1 MRNVGP
7 VMDLREF
14 LTKRMIKNA
23 GYKVRVFD
31 FDGYEHLN
39 FVLTEKT
46 DFSKFTFDLDQQA
59 LDAEVMEFWIENEE
73 KEMFMY
79 TYLEI

>member
-1 MRNVGP
+1 
-7 VMDLREF
+7 MDLREF

-31 FDGYEHLN
+31 FDGYEHMN
-39 FVLTEKT
+39 FTLTEKT

-59 LDAEVMEFWIENEE
+59 LDAEVMEFWIDNEE
-73 KEMFMY
+73 KDMFIY

>member
-1 MRNVGP
+1 MN
-7 VMDLREF
+7 LREF
-14 LTKRMIKNA
+14 LTRRMIKNA

-31 FDGYEHLN
+31 FDGYEHMN
-39 FVLTEKT
+39 FTLTDKT

-59 LDAEVMEFWIENEE
+59 LDAEVMEFWIDNEE
-73 KEMFMY
+73 KEMFIY

>member
-1 MRNVGP
+1 
-7 VMDLREF
+7 MDLREF

-31 FDGYEHLN
+31 FDGYEHMN
-39 FVLTEKT
+39 FTLTEKT

-59 LDAEVMEFWIENEE
+59 LDAEVMEFWIDNEE

>member
-1 MRNVGP
+1 MN
-7 VMDLREF
+7 LREF
-14 LTKRMIKNA
+14 LTRRMIKNA

-31 FDGYEHLN
+31 FDGYEHMN
-39 FVLTEKT
+39 FTLTEKT

-59 LDAEVMEFWIENEE
+59 LDAEVMEFWIDNEE
-73 KEMFMY
+73 KEMFIY

>member
-1 MRNVGP
+1 
-7 VMDLREF
+7 MDLREF

-31 FDGYEHLN
+31 FDGYEHMN
-39 FVLTEKT
+39 FTLTEKT

-59 LDAEVMEFWIENEE
+59 LDAEVMEFWIDNEE
-73 KEMFMY
+73 KEIFIY

>member
-1 MRNVGP
+1 MN
-7 VMDLREF
+7 LREF

-31 FDGYEHLN
+31 FDGYEHMN
-39 FVLTEKT
+39 FTLTEKT

-59 LDAEVMEFWIENEE
+59 LDAEVMEFWIDNEE
-73 KEMFMY
+73 KEMFIY

>member
-1 MRNVGP
+1 
-7 VMDLREF
+7 MDLREF

-31 FDGYEHLN
+31 FDGYEHMN
-39 FVLTEKT
+39 FILTEKT

-59 LDAEVMEFWIENEE
+59 LDAEVMEFWIDNEE
-73 KEMFMY
+73 KVMFIY

>member
-1 MRNVGP
+1 M
-7 VMDLREF
+7 
-14 LTKRMIKNA
+14 T
-23 GYKVRVFD
+23 FD

-59 LDAEVMEFWIENEE
+59 LDAEVMEFWIDNEE
-73 KEMFMY
+73 KEMFIY

>member
-1 MRNVGP
+1 
-7 VMDLREF
+7 MDLREF

-31 FDGYEHLN
+31 FDGFEHLN
-39 FVLTEKT
+39 FLLTEKT

-59 LDAEVMEFWIENEE
+59 LDAEVMEFWIDNEE
-73 KEMFMY
+73 KEMFIY
-79 TYLEI
+79 TDLEI

>member
-1 MRNVGP
+1 
-7 VMDLREF
+7 MDLREF

-31 FDGYEHLN
+31 FDGFEHLN
-39 FVLTEKT
+39 FLLTEKT

-59 LDAEVMEFWIENEE
+59 LDAEVMEFWIDNEE
-73 KEMFMY
+73 KEMFIY

>member
-1 MRNVGP
+1 
-7 VMDLREF
+7 MDLREF

-59 LDAEVMEFWIENEE
+59 LDAEVMEFWIDNEE
-73 KEMFMY
+73 KDMFIY
-79 TYLEI
+79 TDLEI

>member
-1 MRNVGP
+1 ME
-7 VMDLREF
+7 LREF

-31 FDGYEHLN
+31 FDGYEHMN
-39 FVLTEKT
+39 FTLTEKT

-59 LDAEVMEFWIENEE
+59 LDAEVMEFWIDDEE
-73 KEMFMY
+73 KTMYIY

>member
-1 MRNVGP
+1 
-7 VMDLREF
+7 MDLREF

-31 FDGYEHLN
+31 FDGYEHMN
-39 FVLTEKT
+39 FTLTEKT
-46 DFSKFTFDLDQQA
+46 DFSKLTFDLDQQA
-59 LDAEVMEFWIENEE
+59 LDAEVMEFWIDNEE
-73 KEMFMY
+73 KVMFIY

>member
-1 MRNVGP
+1 MN
-7 VMDLREF
+7 LREF
-14 LTKRMIKNA
+14 LTRRMIKNS

-31 FDGYEHLN
+31 FDGYEHMN
-39 FVLTEKT
+39 FTLTDKT

-59 LDAEVMEFWIENEE
+59 LDAEVMEFWIYNEE
-73 KEMFMY
+73 KDMFIY

>member
-1 MRNVGP
+1 MN
-7 VMDLREF
+7 LREF

-31 FDGYEHLN
+31 FDGYEHMN
-39 FVLTEKT
+39 FTLTDKT

-59 LDAEVMEFWIENEE
+59 LDAEVMEFWIDNEE
-73 KEMFMY
+73 KEMFIY

>member
-1 MRNVGP
+1 
-7 VMDLREF
+7 MDLREF
-14 LTKRMIKNA
+14 LTRRMIKNA

-31 FDGYEHLN
+31 FDGYEHMN
-39 FVLTEKT
+39 FTLTEKT

-59 LDAEVMEFWIENEE
+59 LDAEVMEFWIDNEE
-73 KEMFMY
+73 KEMFIY

>member
-1 MRNVGP
+1 
-7 VMDLREF
+7 MDLREF
-14 LTKRMIKNA
+14 LTKRMIKNS

-59 LDAEVMEFWIENEE
+59 LDAEVMEFWIDNEE
-73 KEMFMY
+73 KEMFIY

>member
-1 MRNVGP
+1 
-7 VMDLREF
+7 MDLREF
-14 LTKRMIKNA
+14 LIKRMIKNA

-59 LDAEVMEFWIENEE
+59 LDAEVMEFWIDNEE
-73 KEMFMY
+73 KEMFIY

>member
-1 MRNVGP
+1 
-7 VMDLREF
+7 MDLREF

-31 FDGYEHLN
+31 FDGFEHLN

-46 DFSKFTFDLDQQA
+46 DFS
-59 LDAEVMEFWIENEE
+59 
-73 KEMFMY
+73 
-79 TYLEI
+79 

>member
-1 MRNVGP
+1 
-7 VMDLREF
+7 MDLREF
-14 LTKRMIKNA
+14 LTKRMIKNS

-31 FDGYEHLN
+31 FDGFEHLN
-39 FVLTEKT
+39 FLLTEKT

-59 LDAEVMEFWIENEE
+59 LDAEVMEFWIDNEE
-73 KEMFMY
+73 KEMFIY

>member
-1 MRNVGP
+1 
-7 VMDLREF
+7 MDLREF

-31 FDGYEHLN
+31 FDGYEHMN
-39 FVLTEKT
+39 FTLTERT
-46 DFSKFTFDLDQQA
+46 DFAQFTFDLDQQA
-59 LDAEVMEFWIENEE
+59 LDAEVMEFWIDNEE
-73 KEMFMY
+73 KEMFIY

>member
-1 MRNVGP
+1 
-7 VMDLREF
+7 MDLREF
-14 LTKRMIKNA
+14 LTKRMIKNS

-31 FDGYEHLN
+31 FDGFEHLN

-59 LDAEVMEFWIENEE
+59 LDAEVMEFWIDNEE
-73 KEMFMY
+73 KEMFIY

>member
-1 MRNVGP
+1 
-7 VMDLREF
+7 MDLREF

-59 LDAEVMEFWIENEE
+59 LDAEVMEFWIDDEE
-73 KEMFMY
+73 KEMFIY

>member
-1 MRNVGP
+1 
-7 VMDLREF
+7 MDLREF

-31 FDGYEHLN
+31 FDGYEHMN
-39 FVLTEKT
+39 FTLTEKT
-46 DFSKFTFDLDQQA
+46 DFSKFTDLDQQA
-59 LDAEVMEFWIENEE
+59 LDAEVMEFWIDNEE
-73 KEMFMY
+73 KEMFIY

>member
-1 MRNVGP
+1 
-7 VMDLREF
+7 MDLREF

-31 FDGYEHLN
+31 FDGYEHMN
-39 FVLTEKT
+39 FTLTEKT

-59 LDAEVMEFWIENEE
+59 LDAEVMEFWTDNEE
-73 KEMFMY
+73 KEMFIY

>member
-1 MRNVGP
+1 
-7 VMDLREF
+7 MDLREF

-31 FDGYEHLN
+31 FDGYEHMN
-39 FVLTEKT
+39 FTLTDKT

-59 LDAEVMEFWIENEE
+59 LDAEVMEFWIDNEE
-73 KEMFMY
+73 KEMFIY

>member
-1 MRNVGP
+1 
-7 VMDLREF
+7 MDLREF

-31 FDGYEHLN
+31 FDGYEHMN
-39 FVLTEKT
+39 FTLTEKT

-59 LDAEVMEFWIENEE
+59 LDAEVMEFWIDDEE
-73 KEMFMY
+73 KEMFIY

>member
-1 MRNVGP
+1 
-7 VMDLREF
+7 MDLREF
-14 LTKRMIKNA
+14 LTKRMIKSS

-31 FDGYEHLN
+31 FDGFEHMN
-39 FVLTEKT
+39 FTLTEKT

-59 LDAEVMEFWIENEE
+59 LDAEVMEFWIDNEE
-73 KEMFMY
+73 KEMFIY

>member
-1 MRNVGP
+1 
-7 VMDLREF
+7 MDLREF

-31 FDGYEHLN
+31 FDGYEHMN
-39 FVLTEKT
+39 FVLTDKT

-59 LDAEVMEFWIENEE
+59 LDAEVMEFWIDNEE
-73 KEMFMY
+73 KEMFIY

>member
-1 MRNVGP
+1 
-7 VMDLREF
+7 MDLREF

-31 FDGYEHLN
+31 FDGYEHMN
-39 FVLTEKT
+39 FTLTEKP

-59 LDAEVMEFWIENEE
+59 LDAEVMEFWIDNEE
-73 KEMFMY
+73 KEMFIY

>member
-1 MRNVGP
+1 
-7 VMDLREF
+7 MDLREF
-14 LTKRMIKNA
+14 LTKRMIKNS

-31 FDGYEHLN
+31 FDGYEHMN
-39 FVLTEKT
+39 FILTEKT

-59 LDAEVMEFWIENEE
+59 LDAEVMEFWIDNEE
-73 KEMFMY
+73 KEMFIY

>member
-31 FDGYEHLN
+31 FDGYEHMN
-39 FVLTEKT
+39 FTLTEKT

-59 LDAEVMEFWIENEE
+59 LDAEVMEFWIDNEE
-73 KEMFMY
+73 KEMFIY

>member
-1 MRNVGP
+1 
-7 VMDLREF
+7 MDLREF

-31 FDGYEHLN
+31 FDGFEHMN
-39 FVLTEKT
+39 FTLTDKT

-59 LDAEVMEFWIENEE
+59 LDAEVMEFWIDNEE
-73 KEMFMY
+73 KEMFIY

>member
-1 MRNVGP
+1 
-7 VMDLREF
+7 MDLREF

-31 FDGYEHLN
+31 FDGFEHMN
-39 FVLTEKT
+39 FTLTEKT

-59 LDAEVMEFWIENEE
+59 LDAEVMEFWIDNEE
-73 KEMFMY
+73 KDMFIY

>member
-1 MRNVGP
+1 
-7 VMDLREF
+7 MDLREF

-59 LDAEVMEFWIENEE
+59 LDAEVMEFWIDNEE
-73 KEMFMY
+73 KEMFIY

>member
-1 MRNVGP
+1 
-7 VMDLREF
+7 MDLREF

-31 FDGYEHLN
+31 FDGYEHMN
-39 FVLTEKT
+39 FTLTEKT
-46 DFSKFTFDLDQQA
+46 NFSKFTFDLDQQA
-59 LDAEVMEFWIENEE
+59 LDAEVMEFWIDIEE
-73 KEMFMY
+73 KEMFIY

>member
-1 MRNVGP
+1 
-7 VMDLREF
+7 MDLREF

-31 FDGYEHLN
+31 FDGYEHMN
-39 FVLTEKT
+39 FKLTEKT

-59 LDAEVMEFWIENEE
+59 LDAEVMEFWIDNEE
-73 KEMFMY
+73 KEMFIY

>member
-1 MRNVGP
+1 
-7 VMDLREF
+7 MDLREF
-14 LTKRMIKNA
+14 LTKRMIKNS

-59 LDAEVMEFWIENEE
+59 LDAEVMEFWIDDEE
-73 KEMFMY
+73 KEMFIY